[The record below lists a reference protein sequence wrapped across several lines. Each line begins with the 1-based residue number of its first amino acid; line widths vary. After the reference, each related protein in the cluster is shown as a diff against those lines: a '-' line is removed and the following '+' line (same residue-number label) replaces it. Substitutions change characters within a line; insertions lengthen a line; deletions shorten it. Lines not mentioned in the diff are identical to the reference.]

1 MLGHKAFMHERYT
14 PCNTWYM
21 YTCIY
26 IFWFLHAHLHVP
38 IGKHSATWP
47 ASPNWF
53 APHIPNKK
61 FNKIQ
66 RVVQEEMGLPRNLS
80 KLFIWNINILISRFL
95 LQLQVI
101 NQHCTSK
108 SNTKVIKNTDIKKRK
123 PHIMIGDCEFSPEA
137 LSGVLLWK
145 SSPKMEIYIQLQAC
159 LRKSFLKSW
168 PPGEGY
174 STGIY
179 KI

>member
-1 MLGHKAFMHERYT
+1 MNGIHPVIHD
-14 PCNTWYM
+14 
-21 YTCIY
+21 TCIHAY
-26 IFWFLHAHLHVP
+26 IFFGFYTHIYMFRLASTVLPDLHPQTDLHQ
-38 IGKHSATWP
+38 
-47 ASPNWF
+47 
-53 APHIPNKK
+53 HIPNKK
-61 FNKIQ
+61 LNKIQ

-108 SNTKVIKNTDIKKRK
+108 SNTNVIKNTDIKKRK